1 MAVHGVLVRRC
12 LSRAPPAAASLHAV
26 GQPPRR
32 RGLSAPLRAGA
43 RLPRLA
49 SAPCW
54 SALLRPSEARRGGDF
69 LQVGPASWMAAPL
82 KVRYPYGRGR
92 RTGMRIVNVTQRE
105 PNYIYGVLYF
115 LLGVIII
122 LLQWQSPMRL
132 IAGGAATSLHNS

>member
-1 MAVHGVLVRRC
+1 MAVHGVLDRRC
-12 LSRAPPAAASLHAV
+12 TPRAPLAPASLHAV

-32 RGLSAPLRAGA
+32 RGVSAQVRAGA

-49 SAPCW
+49 SGRDW
-54 SALLRPSEARRGGDF
+54 SALL
-69 LQVGPASWMAAPL
+69 PASEVPCARDLVQVATSCLAELSL